1 MTHSKISMASRN
13 WTKAVK
19 GINSTEMKMNR
30 KDQRKIVAVK
40 KTGIEQARTRAELAK
55 TLKEQARTRTE
66 LVKTRKEQAKTRTE
80 LAKTL
85 KEQAKTRAVLAKTR
99 DGKNAIPTEQVEK
112 TLQRVVHKEF
122 DMHDLHQKIS
132 APTID
137 GLPANEFSR
146 QKSALERLTNRQ
158 REILRF
164 IAESQNTKQIA
175 GILKVSYKTVE
186 YHRKKLMDAL
196 NVHDIAGL
204 VRFALRM
211 GLLPPGS

>member
-1 MTHSKISMASRN
+1 MQTVCGNFSRVQAELICWCENLLSSFLPQMTHSKISMASRN
-13 WTKAVK
+13 WTKAIK

-99 DGKNAIPTEQVEK
+99 DG
-112 TLQRVVHKEF
+112 
-122 DMHDLHQKIS
+122 
-132 APTID
+132 
-137 GLPANEFSR
+137 
-146 QKSALERLTNRQ
+146 
-158 REILRF
+158 
-164 IAESQNTKQIA
+164 
-175 GILKVSYKTVE
+175 
-186 YHRKKLMDAL
+186 
-196 NVHDIAGL
+196 
-204 VRFALRM
+204 
-211 GLLPPGS
+211 